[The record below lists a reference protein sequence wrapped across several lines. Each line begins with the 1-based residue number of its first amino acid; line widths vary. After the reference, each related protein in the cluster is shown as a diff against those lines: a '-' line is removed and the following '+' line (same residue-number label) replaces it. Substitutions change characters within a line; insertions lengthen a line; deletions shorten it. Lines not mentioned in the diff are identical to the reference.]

1 MNKKNNMKQA
11 MYEMFGVGS
20 DVNAKSAQPAKEK
33 PEVKTAAQPIKEE
46 SKPRPI
52 EQPVK
57 KAADKIPPAP
67 VEKPAASFL
76 APGTVFEGTLR
87 SAGDVEIAGS
97 FKGDISTEG
106 TVVLRSN
113 IHGNVTACS
122 LDLNGCKL
130 EGDVT
135 VKGLVSISQD
145 SAICGNVTADSLNCA
160 GQITGDLKIKENT
173 LLESTAK
180 ITGNVTTGTIAVMKG
195 ATMNG
200 GIEIKSSDA

>member
-1 MNKKNNMKQA
+1 MDKKNNMKQA

-20 DVNAKSAQPAKEK
+20 DVSTKPAQPAKEK
-33 PEVKTAAQPIKEE
+33 PGLKTAVQPIKEE
-46 SKPRPI
+46 SKPHAI
-52 EQPVK
+52 EQPAK

-113 IHGNVTACS
+113 IHGNITACS
-122 LDLNGCKL
+122 LNLNGCKL

-135 VKGLVSISQD
+135 IKGFVSISQD

>member
-1 MNKKNNMKQA
+1 MIKFIDVTGKTEDEAIQSALAQLGMDRDDVSVEILERAKA
-11 MYEMFGVGS
+11 GFLGIGS
-20 DVNAKSAQPAKEK
+20 APARVRVSYDDGKAE
-33 PEVKTAAQPIKEE
+33 EVK
-46 SKPRPI
+46 
-52 EQPVK
+52 
-57 KAADKIPPAP
+57 P

-97 FKGDISTEG
+97 FKGDLSTEG

-145 SAICGNVTADSLNCA
+145 SAICGNVIADELKCA